1 MTHVPSGTRSV
12 AVTGPNGQYN
22 ARGLRVGGPY
32 TVQVDAAGVSG
43 TREVAAIGIGDAT
56 VADVY
61 VSQGGTQLDEVV
73 VIGTAGGVVQTAI
86 GPNAVFTAE
95 DLANAPAINRDIRD
109 VIAIDP
115 RVYVDEAFVDAVQC
129 GGANPRFNSLT
140 VDGVRLNDNFGL
152 NSSGYPTERMPF
164 SYDAIQQVAVELA
177 PFDVE
182 YGNFTA
188 CNINAVT
195 KSGGNSLSGGF
206 FYDYSDHEL
215 TGASLE
221 GRSVDL
227 GEFEETRWGVNLG
240 GPIIQDR
247 LYFFAAYEKLDG
259 VNFFDRSPAGGG
271 GAEVQG
277 LSMAQYNEILDI
289 ARTVYGFDPGGIPAP
304 QPNED
309 EKLLI
314 KLDWNISD
322 QHRAAF
328 TYNYNDGFN
337 ITESDRG
344 S

>member
-1 MTHVPSGTRSV
+1 MLKKFAYGASVAVLMMTAATAVHAQETTGAIRGTVLGDSGQPVANATVTVTHVPSGTRSV

-164 SYDAIQQVAVELA
+164 SYDAIQQVAVEL
-177 PFDVE
+177 PRSTS
-182 YGNFTA
+182 NTA
-188 CNINAVT
+188 TSPPVT
-195 KSGGNSLSGGF
+195 S
-206 FYDYSDHEL
+206 
-215 TGASLE
+215 T
-221 GRSVDL
+221 
-227 GEFEETRWGVNLG
+227 
-240 GPIIQDR
+240 P
-247 LYFFAAYEKLDG
+247 
-259 VNFFDRSPAGGG
+259 
-271 GAEVQG
+271 
-277 LSMAQYNEILDI
+277 
-289 ARTVYGFDPGGIPAP
+289 
-304 QPNED
+304 
-309 EKLLI
+309 
-314 KLDWNISD
+314 
-322 QHRAAF
+322 
-328 TYNYNDGFN
+328 
-337 ITESDRG
+337 
-344 S
+344 